1 MYTTKEEKEKYILF
15 KLSDKDDLDE
25 LAALVDTAGGE
36 VVGRVMQD
44 MEKPHPAY
52 YLGTGKAKWLKEYAD
67 FCKADGVVCDDELT
81 PAQHKNLAEL
91 MKPIKVLDRTLIIL
105 DIFAKHAVTSE
116 GKLQVEMAQ
125 LSYRLAHLSGIGISL
140 SRQGGGIGNRG
151 PGEKKLE
158 TDRRALRKRI
168 SFLRH
173 EIEDLKRNREIARQ
187 KRLSD
192 LRPIVSIVGYTNAG
206 KSTLL
211 NVLTNGKVLEQ
222 DALFA
227 TLDPTTRR
235 CRMANGQE
243 VLFTD
248 TVGFIDKLPHHLI
261 DAFRSTLE
269 EVRYADILI
278 HVVDGSNPQI
288 DEHMRVVYETL
299 DILGI
304 QEKPIITVINKADL
318 MDDDKIYSDPHARM
332 LLHISAKQ
340 KIGLDALLE
349 AVIKLINEQRI
360 WIDTTY
366 PYDKADSVSLIH
378 QYGQVVS
385 QEYMDDGIHIQA
397 YVPKRFSEKLAGK
410 VLSVG
415 EKDNLDI

>member
-1 MYTTKEEKEKYILF
+1 MYTTEEEKEKYILF
-15 KLSDKDDLDE
+15 KLSGKDDLDE

-36 VVGRVMQD
+36 VVGRVTQD
-44 MEKPHPAY
+44 MDKPHPAY
-52 YLGTGKAKWLKEYAD
+52 YLGTGKAKWLKEYVD
-67 FCKADGVVCDDELT
+67 FCKADGVICDDELT

-91 MKPIKVLDRTLIIL
+91 MKPVKVLDRTLIIL
-105 DIFAKHAVTSE
+105 DIFAKHAVTKE
-116 GKLQVEMAQ
+116 GQLQVEMAQ

-158 TDRRALRKRI
+158 TDRRLLRKRI
-168 SFLRH
+168 AFLCH
-173 EIEDLKRNREIARQ
+173 EIEELKRNREVSRQ

-211 NVLTNGKVLEQ
+211 NALTNGKVLEQ

-269 EVRYADILI
+269 EIRFADILI

-288 DEHMRVVYETL
+288 DKHMKIVYETL
-299 DILGI
+299 DVLEVN
-304 QEKPIITVINKADL
+304 EKPIITVINKADL
-318 MDDDKIYSDPHARM
+318 IDEDIIFSDPHAHM
-332 LLHISAKQ
+332 LLRISAK
-340 KIGLDALLE
+340 KKEGLAELLA
-349 AVIKLINEQRI
+349 AVTELINEQRI
-360 WIDTTY
+360 WVDTTY
-366 PYDKADSVSLIH
+366 PYDKADTVSLIH

-385 QEYMDDGIHIQA
+385 QDYAEDGIHIQA
-397 YVPKRFSEKLAGK
+397 YVAKRFSEKLSGK
-410 VLSVG
+410 ILSVG
-415 EKDNLDI
+415 EKDNFDI